1 MTKII
6 ITIIIMKME
15 IIIKIIS
22 NLFQINMI
30 KIMIKIIIMNI
41 NQIINMIKRQILKIL
56 IKEEKKTNIIG
67 NMINQIRMNKK

>member
-1 MTKII
+1 
-6 ITIIIMKME
+6 MKME

-41 NQIINMIKRQILKIL
+41 NQIINMIKIFNNKTKYKTIKHQIYKSQVINNPINQHNKMILKN
-56 IKEEKKTNIIG
+56 NI
-67 NMINQIRMNKK
+67 